1 LEPVPHT
8 ESNQS
13 ASQPANHNAW
23 NNVRIVLSIAGAFVL
38 FLFALDLMTSS
49 LQHLGKNVAET
60 ILLATSNPFTGLF
73 IGLLITA
80 MLQSSSTTTS
90 LVVALVASGSLAL
103 QSAIP
108 IIMGANIGTTITS
121 TIVSLSF
128 ISRRKEFRRAVA
140 AGTYHDF
147 FNILT
152 TVVLFPLEYYYGFL
166 SSISAWVTSFFFSPV
181 STPVANK
188 VSHFWIGFSPVIEFL
203 IREVPSP
210 FFLAC
215 VAVVLLF
222 SSILIFRQLISNL
235 LRARSPEQF
244 GRFFFKNQF
253 KSFMWGLLTTAAIRS
268 STITTSVVVPIV
280 AKKIANLKQA
290 APFIM
295 GANVGTTITAFIAA
309 TLNANTAPAISIAIA
324 HFLFNFI
331 GVLLFFPVPV
341 MRRLPMALAEGL
353 GRLALKYRLVG
364 FVYILVTFFFVPF
377 TLIYFNR
384 DSIKTLDLG
393 YEQINAAGETAPYRV
408 VIRTNVRTQTGEW
421 TKYNSDEPGTE
432 PAYIYPLSVQN
443 NTLIVGKEMFRFSS
457 PGFCW
462 DGEDEKGK
470 FKTCIVEIIPKMQM
484 AGSSFDSVYVAQL
497 TYAHATDSAA
507 HRYYRDA
514 THKILLL
521 HEIITP
527 GQPPFVAEKLTRF
540 GME

>member
-1 LEPVPHT
+1 M
-8 ESNQS
+8 
-13 ASQPANHNAW
+13 
-23 NNVRIVLSIAGAFVL
+23 VLAIAGAFVL

-49 LQHLGKNVAET
+49 LQHMGKNVAET

-90 LVVALVASGSLAL
+90 LVVALVASGSITL

-128 ISRRKEFRRAVA
+128 INKKKEFRRAVA

-152 TVVLFPLEYYYGFL
+152 AAVLFPLEYYYGFL
-166 SSISAWVTSFFFSPV
+166 SSLSAWITSFFFSPV
-181 STPVANK
+181 AAPVQNK
-188 VSHFWIGFSPVIEFL
+188 ISHFWVGFSPVIEFL

-210 FFLAC
+210 FFLAFI
-215 VAVVLLF
+215 ALILLF
-222 SSILIFRQLISNL
+222 SSILIFRRLISNL
-235 LRARSPEQF
+235 LKAKSPEQF

-253 KSFMWGLLTTAAIRS
+253 KSFLWGLLTTAAIRS

-353 GRLALKYRLVG
+353 GKLALKYRLVG
-364 FVYILVTFFFVPF
+364 FVYILVTFFFLPF

-384 DSIKTLDLG
+384 DSIKTLDLD
-393 YEQINAAGETAPYRV
+393 YAQTTATGETAPYRV
-408 VIRTNVRTQTGEW
+408 VIRINVRTQTGEW
-421 TKYNSDEPGTE
+421 TKYNSDEPGVE
-432 PAYIYPLSVQN
+432 PAFIYPMTVKN
-443 NTLIVGKEMFRFSS
+443 NTLLVGKQMFRFSR

-462 DGEDEKGK
+462 DGEDETGK
-470 FKTCIVEIIPKMQM
+470 FKTCIMQIVSKMEM
-484 AGSSFDSVYVAQL
+484 AGQSFDSVFVAQVN
-497 TYAHATDSAA
+497 YENATDSTV
-507 HRYYRDA
+507 HRYYMNA
-514 THKILLL
+514 TYNILLQ
-521 HEIITP
+521 HEILAP
-527 GQPPFVAEKLTRF
+527 GKAPRVAEKLTRF

>member
-1 LEPVPHT
+1 MEPVPHT
-8 ESNQS
+8 ESNLN
-13 ASQPANHNAW
+13 ANHNAW
-23 NNVRIVLSIAGAFVL
+23 SNVRIVLAIAGAFVL

-49 LQHLGKNVAET
+49 LQHMGKNVAET

-90 LVVALVASGSLAL
+90 LVVALVASGSITL

-121 TIVSLSF
+121 TLVSLSF
-128 ISRRKEFRRAVA
+128 INKKKEFRRAVA

-152 TVVLFPLEYYYGFL
+152 ATVLFPLEYYYGFL
-166 SSISAWVTSFFFSPV
+166 SSLSAWITSFFFSPV
-181 STPVANK
+181 AAPVQNK
-188 VSHFWIGFSPVIEFL
+188 ISHFWVGFSPVIDFL

-210 FFLAC
+210 FFLAFT
-215 VAVVLLF
+215 ALVLLF
-222 SSILIFRQLISNL
+222 SSILIFRRLISNL
-235 LRARSPEQF
+235 LKAKSPEQF

-253 KSFMWGLLTTAAIRS
+253 KSFLWGLLTTAAIRS

-353 GRLALKYRLVG
+353 GKLALKYRLVG

-384 DSIKTLDLG
+384 DSIKTLDLD
-393 YEQINAAGETAPYRV
+393 YAETTATGETAPYRV

-421 TKYNSDEPGTE
+421 TKYNSDEPGAE
-432 PAYIYPLSVQN
+432 PAFIYPMTVKN
-443 NTLIVGKEMFRFSS
+443 NTLLVGKQMFRFSR

-470 FKTCIVEIIPKMQM
+470 FKTCIVQILPKMEV
-484 AGSSFDSVYVAQL
+484 AGQSFDSVFVAQVN
-497 TYAHATDSAA
+497 YEHAIDSVA
-507 HRYYRDA
+507 HRYYMNA
-514 THKILLL
+514 TYKILLQ
-521 HEIITP
+521 HEILTP
-527 GQPPFVAEKLTRF
+527 GKAPLVAEKLTRF

>member
-1 LEPVPHT
+1 MEPVPHT
-8 ESNQS
+8 ESNLN
-13 ASQPANHNAW
+13 ANRNAW
-23 NNVRIVLSIAGAFVL
+23 SNVRIVLAIAGAFVL

-49 LQHLGKNVAET
+49 LQHMGKNVAET

-90 LVVALVASGSLAL
+90 LVVALVASGSITL

-128 ISRRKEFRRAVA
+128 INRKKEFRRAVA

-152 TVVLFPLEYYYGFL
+152 TAVLFPLEYYYGFL
-166 SSISAWVTSFFFSPV
+166 SSLSAWITSFLFTPAAAPV
-181 STPVANK
+181 ENK
-188 VSHFWIGFSPVIEFL
+188 ISHFWVGFSPVIEFL
-203 IREVPSP
+203 IRAVPSP
-210 FFLAC
+210 FFLAF
-215 VAVVLLF
+215 VALILLF
-222 SSILIFRQLISNL
+222 SSILIFRRLISNL
-235 LRARSPEQF
+235 LKAKSPEQF

-253 KSFMWGLLTTAAIRS
+253 KSFLWGLLTTAAIRS

-309 TLNANTAPAISIAIA
+309 TLNANTGPAISIAIA

-353 GRLALKYRLVG
+353 GKLALKYRLVG
-364 FVYILVTFFFVPF
+364 FVYILVTFFFLPF

-393 YEQINAAGETAPYRV
+393 YAETTATGETSPYRV
-408 VIRTNVRTQTGEW
+408 VIRINVRTQTGEW
-421 TKYNSDEPGTE
+421 TKYNNDEPGTE
-432 PAYIYPLSVQN
+432 PAFIYPMTVKN
-443 NTLIVGKEMFRFSS
+443 NTLLVGKQMFRFSR

-462 DGEDEKGK
+462 DGEDEEGK
-470 FKTCIVEIIPKMQM
+470 FKTCIVQIMPKMEM
-484 AGSSFDSVYVAQL
+484 AGQSFDSVFVAQVN
-497 TYAHATDSAA
+497 YENATDSTA
-507 HRYYRDA
+507 HRYYMNA
-514 THKILLL
+514 TYNILLQ
-521 HEIITP
+521 HEILAP
-527 GQPPFVAEKLTRF
+527 GKAPVVAEKLTRF

>member
-8 ESNQS
+8 EPNLN
-13 ASQPANHNAW
+13 ANHNAW
-23 NNVRIVLSIAGAFVL
+23 SNVRIVLAIAGAFVL

-49 LQHLGKNVAET
+49 LQHMGKNVAET

-90 LVVALVASGSLAL
+90 LVVALVASGSITL

-128 ISRRKEFRRAVA
+128 INKKKEFRRAVA

-152 TVVLFPLEYYYGFL
+152 ATVLFPLEYYYGFL
-166 SSISAWVTSFFFSPV
+166 SSLSVWITSFFFSPV
-181 STPVANK
+181 AAPVQNRI
-188 VSHFWIGFSPVIEFL
+188 SHFWVGFSPAIEFL

-210 FFLAC
+210 FFLAF
-215 VAVVLLF
+215 VALILLF
-222 SSILIFRQLISNL
+222 SSILIFRRLISNL
-235 LRARSPEQF
+235 LKAKSPEQF

-253 KSFMWGLLTTAAIRS
+253 KSFLWGLLTTAAIRS

-341 MRRLPMALAEGL
+341 MRRLPMALAENL
-353 GRLALKYRLVG
+353 GKLALKYRLVG
-364 FVYILVTFFFVPF
+364 FVYILVTFFFLPF

-393 YEQINAAGETAPYRV
+393 YAETTTAGETVPYRV

-432 PAYIYPLSVQN
+432 PAFIYPMTVKN
-443 NTLIVGKEMFRFSS
+443 NTLLVGKQMFRYSR

-470 FKTCIVEIIPKMQM
+470 FKTCIVKVMPKMEM
-484 AGSSFDSVYVAQL
+484 AGQSFDSVFVAQVN
-497 TYAHATDSAA
+497 YENATDSTA
-507 HRYYRDA
+507 HRYYMSA
-514 THKILLL
+514 TYNILLQ
-521 HEIITP
+521 HEILAP
-527 GQPPFVAEKLTRF
+527 GKAPLVAEKLTRF